1 MSPKLSKSD
10 AIARLRREHPT
21 LRLEPTETNFASINA
36 SKDVWWYDIPR
47 QKVTS
52 QQHEVLH
59 VLAYDHRSNEL
70 HHLVVPTQ
78 YLRDNLA
85 KLAVRQDKDTIS
97 LELSASRS
105 HFLRDVRPGSGRLEF
120 AQFIQ
125 R

>member
-1 MSPKLSKSD
+1 
-10 AIARLRREHPT
+10 